1 MTTADICQII
11 IGIVSIIT
19 SFGLSLFIY
28 IRQVVLER
36 KLKQQEIEKSVTAF
50 IIENKSEMELLP
62 LCIISNS
69 IHKTDIHNT
78 KIYTNYNKCSKD
90 VQIAILQHEDVKN
103 FKITQHWI
111 DFYIGQ
117 FVSITEKYNLGK
129 NMLYE
134 GAKYFHRSYSKYQYE
149 TIKDIDPYVFIDPV
163 PQFKKNSP
171 ICLYRYIDLYL
182 GYKINPSNNPLNKV
196 KSKYFDPPMDMLYN
210 NFDFGY
216 GDEKILCFWLMR
228 FIISTC
234 DVLCQHE
241 IVNFISNQEM
251 PYLEEFNLKTYED
264 MYYYTIYI
272 LHKTFYKNIDKK

>member
-103 FKITQHWI
+103 FKITQHCI

-117 FVSITEKYNLGK
+117 FVSITEKYNF
-129 NMLYE
+129 NNIN
-134 GAKYFHRSYSKYQYE
+134 YF
-149 TIKDIDPYVFIDPV
+149 IFIS
-163 PQFKKNSP
+163 F
-171 ICLYRYIDLYL
+171 
-182 GYKINPSNNPLNKV
+182 
-196 KSKYFDPPMDMLYN
+196 N
-210 NFDFGY
+210 NFLLSS
-216 GDEKILCFWLMR
+216 EILYDS
-228 FIISTC
+228 IIFC
-234 DVLCQHE
+234 KVL
-241 IVNFISNQEM
+241 
-251 PYLEEFNLKTYED
+251 L
-264 MYYYTIYI
+264 
-272 LHKTFYKNIDKK
+272 